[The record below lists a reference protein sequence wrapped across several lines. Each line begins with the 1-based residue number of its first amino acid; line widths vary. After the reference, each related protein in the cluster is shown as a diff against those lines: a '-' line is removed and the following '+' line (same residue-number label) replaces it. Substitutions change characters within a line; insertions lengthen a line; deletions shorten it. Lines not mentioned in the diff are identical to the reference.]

1 MESASLALAIGCGAI
16 VGLSLALTGSGGT
29 ALAVPILIYGL
40 KLGPHRAVCV
50 SMVAVGSMALVG
62 LVPKLRDKIVN
73 VRTGLLMAAAGI
85 VGAPVGAWSSR
96 YFSERALLFLFAALM
111 LALATR
117 LFAQAVQQRTD
128 VEAVCE
134 TRRQASPGALVH
146 LLRQRE
152 PGIATRPSLRKIV
165 TAAVGLFSGVLSGLT
180 GVGGGVVI
188 VPALIV
194 LGMEVRKATATSLL
208 VVGIISVS
216 ATTSHFIAGQRVPL
230 AITAVFAFGA
240 LLGLGAGTL
249 WCKRISG
256 PRLQQGVAVA
266 MVLMAG
272 LMISRG
278 FGL

>member
-1 MESASLALAIGCGAI
+1 MEAASLALTVVCGAI
-16 VGLSLALTGSGGT
+16 IGLSLALTGSGGT
-29 ALAVPILIYGL
+29 ALAVPILMYGL

-62 LVPKLRDKIVN
+62 LVPKLRGKTVD

-96 YFSERALLFLFAALM
+96 YFSEKALLFLFAALM
-111 LALATR
+111 LVLATR
-117 LFAQAVQQRTD
+117 LFMQAVKNKTD

-134 TRRQASPGALVH
+134 TRRQARPGALVH
-146 LLRQRE
+146 LLRHQK
-152 PGIATRPSLRKIV
+152 PDIATEPPLRNIV
-165 TAAVGLFSGVLSGLT
+165 TAAVGLFSGALSGLT

-188 VPALIV
+188 VPALIL
-194 LGMEVRKATATSLL
+194 LGLEVRRATATSLL

-230 AITAVFAFGA
+230 ATTLVFAFGA
-240 LLGLGAGTL
+240 LLGLGAGAL

-266 MVLMAG
+266 IVLMAG

-278 FGL
+278 FGH